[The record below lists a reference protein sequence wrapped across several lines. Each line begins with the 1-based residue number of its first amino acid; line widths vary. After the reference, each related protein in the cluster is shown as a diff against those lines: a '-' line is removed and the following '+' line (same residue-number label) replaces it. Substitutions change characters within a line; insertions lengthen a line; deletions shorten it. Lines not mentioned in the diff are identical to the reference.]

1 MGKDKEFSVWE
12 DNPFIEGLFE
22 FMASPEGQLADEVRE
37 VNWQLLEK
45 VDVDATDRRL
55 IWDDGRRLRI
65 DESVQRLH
73 EQCPDYPVDLID
85 DSLIAWLEGEFAP
98 KNYSQEQMDELD
110 RLTGEWIED
119 YEGQRKS

>member
-1 MGKDKEFSVWE
+1 MGKKKEFSVWE

-22 FMASPEGQLADEVRE
+22 FMASPEGELADEVRE
-37 VNWQLLEK
+37 VTWQLLEK

-55 IWDDGRRLRI
+55 IWADGRRLTI
-65 DESVQRLH
+65 DESVRRLQEH
-73 EQCPDYPVDLID
+73 CPDYPVDLIED
-85 DSLIAWLEGEFAP
+85 CLIVWIEGEFIP
-98 KNYSQEQMDELD
+98 ENDSQEQMDELD

>member
-1 MGKDKEFSVWE
+1 
-12 DNPFIEGLFE
+12 
-22 FMASPEGQLADEVRE
+22 MASPEGQLADEVRE
-37 VNWQLLEK
+37 VTWQLLEK

-65 DESVQRLH
+65 DESVRRLH

-85 DSLIAWLEGEFAP
+85 DSLIAWLEGEFVP

>member
-1 MGKDKEFSVWE
+1 MGKEKEFSVWE

-22 FMASPEGQLADEVRE
+22 FMASPEGELADEVRE
-37 VNWQLLEK
+37 VTWQLLEK

-55 IWDDGRRLRI
+55 IWADGRRLTI
-65 DESVQRLH
+65 DESVRRLQEH
-73 EQCPDYPVDLID
+73 CPDYPVDLIED
-85 DSLIAWLEGEFAP
+85 CLIVWIEGEFIP
-98 KNYSQEQMDELD
+98 ENDSQEQMDEFD